1 MRKFILL
8 IVLFISLGA
17 KAQTTSG
24 EPVYKYLIVTMENA
38 DKKGKIKVRVDDGTK
53 NDKLKDDKD
62 NSVVFN
68 TKAGILM
75 YFTAKGWE
83 FVDLYTSTQGSS
95 YGGSGSTST
104 SGMLL
109 FKKKTTEAELKSIV
123 EQAIKE

>member
-1 MRKFILL
+1 
-8 IVLFISLGA
+8 
-17 KAQTTSG
+17 
-24 EPVYKYLIVTMENA
+24 
-38 DKKGKIKVRVDDGTK
+38 
-53 NDKLKDDKD
+53 
-62 NSVVFN
+62 
-68 TKAGILM
+68 M

>member
-8 IVLFISLGA
+8 IVLLFSLA
-17 KAQTTSG
+17 TKAQTTSE